1 MAREEA
7 SNTLSHSLPSI
18 ARPLVACQSKKGR
31 GEPRSG
37 EEEGLWVRGFWR
49 VALVYFFLSS
59 YYILSGTSMP
69 SSAMP
74 FLMVFATFLAS
85 TRRTA
90 FSSALSAPRIE

>member
-1 MAREEA
+1 MTYKYKKKIIN
-7 SNTLSHSLPSI
+7 SPGHSLPSI
-18 ARPLVACQSKKGR
+18 RGGVSREAARGR
-31 GEPRSG
+31 GFGIFSV
-37 EEEGLWVRGFWR
+37 L
-49 VALVYFFLSS
+49 S

-74 FLMVFATFLAS
+74 FLMVLATFLAS

>member
-1 MAREEA
+1 MTYKYKKKNIN
-7 SNTLSHSLPSI
+7 SPGHSLPSI
-18 ARPLVACQSKKGR
+18 RGGVSREAARGR
-31 GEPRSG
+31 GFGGGALG
-37 EEEGLWVRGFWR
+37 EWLWC
-49 VALVYFFLSS
+49 FFCPL

-74 FLMVFATFLAS
+74 FLMVFATFWAS

>member
-1 MAREEA
+1 MR
-7 SNTLSHSLPSI
+7 LLQ
-18 ARPLVACQSKKGR
+18 PLIDGGGKGFQYPKPFTPLHKGR

-37 EEEGLWVRGFWR
+37 EGEGLWVRGFG
-49 VALVYFFLSS
+49 VFFCPL

-74 FLMVFATFLAS
+74 FLMVFATFWAS

>member
-1 MAREEA
+1 MAGEEA

-18 ARPLVACQSKKGR
+18 RGGVSREAARGR
-31 GEPRSG
+31 GFG
-37 EEEGLWVRGFWR
+37 GG
-49 VALVYFFLSS
+49 AMVYFFCPL

-74 FLMVFATFLAS
+74 FLMVFATFWAS

>member
-1 MAREEA
+1 MTYKYKKIIN
-7 SNTLSHSLPSI
+7 SPSHSLPSI

-37 EEEGLWVRGFWR
+37 EGEGLWGRGFG
-49 VALVYFFLSS
+49 VFFCPL

-74 FLMVFATFLAS
+74 FLMVFATFWAS

>member
-1 MAREEA
+1 MTYKYKKKIIN
-7 SNTLSHSLPSI
+7 SPGHSLPSI
-18 ARPLVACQSKKGR
+18 RGGVSREAARGR
-31 GEPRSG
+31 GFG
-37 EEEGLWVRGFWR
+37 RGGFG
-49 VALVYFFLSS
+49 VFFCPL

-74 FLMVFATFLAS
+74 FLMVFATFWAS

>member
-1 MAREEA
+1 MTYKYKKKIIN
-7 SNTLSHSLPSI
+7 SPGHSLPSI
-18 ARPLVACQSKKGR
+18 RGGVSREAARGR
-31 GEPRSG
+31 GFG
-37 EEEGLWVRGFWR
+37 V
-49 VALVYFFLSS
+49 FFCPL

-74 FLMVFATFLAS
+74 FLMVFATFWAS

>member
-1 MAREEA
+1 MTYKYKKKIIN
-7 SNTLSHSLPSI
+7 SPGHSLPSI
-18 ARPLVACQSKKGR
+18 RGGVSREAARGR
-31 GEPRSG
+31 GFG
-37 EEEGLWVRGFWR
+37 RGGFG
-49 VALVYFFLSS
+49 VFSVLS

-74 FLMVFATFLAS
+74 FLMVFATFWAS